1 MSKKKINLAIIFP
14 SINDWLGGLNYF
26 INLITALKLI
36 QKKNF
41 NFKIFSSIENKKI
54 LKDLVPEK
62 KVVYTNSLKKFS
74 LNYIFRKVLEKIF
87 KNDIYLEKIFMKYGI
102 NIISHDKPFKNIKSI
117 CWIPDLQHKILKKNF
132 NEKEIVHR
140 DKIFENYLKNG
151 TKVIT
156 SSKVAKNHLIKSYKY
171 LNIEKINVLNF
182 VPLIRTSKIKKF
194 SVIKKKYNLPLNY
207 FFCPNQFWVHKN
219 HKLIINAV
227 NHIKNKKINFKIIF
241 SGSRRDYRNHSHIL
255 SMMTKIKKNNLSNYF
270 IFLDKITYEDVI
282 SIMYYS
288 NAIINPSVFEGWST
302 TVEEGKLLKKIIL
315 LSKINTHLEQM
326 PKFANYFD
334 IKDHKKLSQYL
345 LKFSKNKK
353 LYKLKSINKK
363 KIYYR
368 KKFAE
373 NYYKILKDTL
383 FNG

>member
-315 LSKINTHLEQM
+315 LSKIDTHLEQM
-326 PKFANYFD
+326 PKYANYFD
-334 IKDHKKLSQYL
+334 VKDHKKLSQYL